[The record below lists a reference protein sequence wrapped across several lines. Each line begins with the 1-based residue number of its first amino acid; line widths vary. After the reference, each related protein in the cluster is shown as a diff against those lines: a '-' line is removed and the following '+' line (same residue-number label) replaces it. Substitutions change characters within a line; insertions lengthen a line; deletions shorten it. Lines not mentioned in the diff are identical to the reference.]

1 MSFGNRQPPGIHI
14 PRRELGEPNLTEH
27 PRRLAKE
34 PAQLR
39 KRHLLRL
46 MHPEV
51 LVDELGKRDRRRST
65 TGPEPLNHLPKRRLR
80 FGPGREPVPL
90 LVILLCQATDASP
103 DRHSADFRHDA
114 PGRLAVHF
122 RINLRHA

>member
-65 TGPEPLNHLPKRRLR
+65 TGPEPLNHLPKRLLR
-80 FGPGREPVPL
+80 FGPGREP
-90 LVILLCQATDASP
+90 
-103 DRHSADFRHDA
+103 ADLRPRRAAMPFGPIPIR
-114 PGRLAVHF
+114 PQRLTVHA
-122 RINLRHA
+122 LRLPT